1 MSQKT
6 LKLSLFLFLISLII
20 LFFIYEMNEYSS
32 LQNIKRQYQN
42 LLHYY
47 DKNNLL
53 IHIIFIFIY
62 IITTSLSLPFAL
74 ALTLFAGALF
84 GFWYGLI
91 LVSFGSTIGATIA
104 FLISRFIGY
113 EYVRKNY
120 KNQLSKFYN
129 GFKKEGTFYLFAL
142 RMVPLFPF
150 FMINIITA
158 LMPIKTWTFYW
169 VSQVGMLP
177 GTILYVFA
185 GTQLSEIKSL
195 SDIMSPILI
204 VTFIFIGFFPIL
216 VKEVFKYLK
225 NKSLQK

>member
-6 LKLSLFLFLISLII
+6 LKISLLLFLISLII
-20 LFFIYEMNEYSS
+20 LFFIFEMNEYSS

-42 LLHYY
+42 LLYYY

-104 FLISRFIGY
+104 FLIARFIGY

-129 GFKKEGTFYLFAL
+129 GFKKEGAFYLFAL

-150 FMINIITA
+150 FMINIFTA

-195 SDIMSPILI
+195 SDIMSPTLI

>member
-6 LKLSLFLFLISLII
+6 LKLSLLLFLTSLII
-20 LFFIYEMNEYSS
+20 LFFIFEMNEYSS
-32 LQNIKRQYQN
+32 LQNIKVQYQN

-104 FLISRFIGY
+104 FLITRFIGY

-129 GFKKEGTFYLFAL
+129 GFKKEGAFYIFAL

-150 FMINIITA
+150 FIINIITA

-195 SDIMSPILI
+195 SDIMSPTLI
-204 VTFIFIGFFPIL
+204 ITFIFIGIFPIL
-216 VKEVFKYLK
+216 VKQVFKYLK
-225 NKSLQK
+225 NKGL

>member
-1 MSQKT
+1 MSQKK
-6 LKLSLFLFLISLII
+6 LKLSLLFFLISLII

-104 FLISRFIGY
+104 FLIARFIGY

-129 GFKKEGTFYLFAL
+129 GFKKEGAFYIFAL

-150 FMINIITA
+150 FMINVFTA

-169 VSQVGMLP
+169 VSKVGMLP

-195 SDIMSPILI
+195 SDIMSPTLI

>member
-6 LKLSLFLFLISLII
+6 LKVSLLFFISLII
-20 LFFIYEMNEYSS
+20 LFFIFEMNEYSS
-32 LQNIKRQYQN
+32 LQNIKVQYQN
-42 LLHYY
+42 LLFYY

-53 IHIIFIFIY
+53 IHIVFIFIY

-74 ALTLFAGALF
+74 ALTLIGGALF

-104 FLISRFIGY
+104 FLIARFIGY
-113 EYVRKNY
+113 EYVRINY
-120 KNQLSKFYN
+120 QNQLSKFYN

-150 FMINIITA
+150 FMINILTA
-158 LMPIKTWTFYW
+158 LMPIKTRTFYW

>member
-6 LKLSLFLFLISLII
+6 LKLSLLLFLISLII

-104 FLISRFIGY
+104 FLIARFIGY

-129 GFKKEGTFYLFAL
+129 GFKKEGAFYIFAL

>member
-6 LKLSLFLFLISLII
+6 LKISLLLFLISLII
-20 LFFIYEMNEYSS
+20 LFFIFEMNEYSS

-42 LLHYY
+42 LLYYY

-104 FLISRFIGY
+104 FLIARFIGY

-129 GFKKEGTFYLFAL
+129 GFKKEGAFYLFAL

-150 FMINIITA
+150 FMINTFTA

-195 SDIMSPILI
+195 SDIMSPTLI

>member
-1 MSQKT
+1 
-6 LKLSLFLFLISLII
+6 
-20 LFFIYEMNEYSS
+20 
-32 LQNIKRQYQN
+32 
-42 LLHYY
+42 
-47 DKNNLL
+47 
-53 IHIIFIFIY
+53 
-62 IITTSLSLPFAL
+62 
-74 ALTLFAGALF
+74 
-84 GFWYGLI
+84 
-91 LVSFGSTIGATIA
+91 
-104 FLISRFIGY
+104 
-113 EYVRKNY
+113 
-120 KNQLSKFYN
+120 
-129 GFKKEGTFYLFAL
+129 
-142 RMVPLFPF
+142 MVPLFPF
-150 FMINIITA
+150 FMINTFTA

>member
-6 LKLSLFLFLISLII
+6 LKISLLLFLISLII
-20 LFFIYEMNEYSS
+20 LFFIFEMNQYSS
-32 LQNIKRQYQN
+32 LQNIKIQYQN

-53 IHIIFIFIY
+53 IHIVFIFIY

-74 ALTLFAGALF
+74 ALTLIGGALF

-104 FLISRFIGY
+104 FLIARFVGY
-113 EYVRKNY
+113 EYVRINY

-129 GFKKEGTFYLFAL
+129 GFKKEGTYYLFAL

>member
-6 LKLSLFLFLISLII
+6 LKISLLLFLISLII

-42 LLHYY
+42 LLYYY

-53 IHIIFIFIY
+53 IHIVFIFIY

-74 ALTLFAGALF
+74 ALTLIGGALF

-104 FLISRFIGY
+104 FLIARFIGY
-113 EYVRKNY
+113 EYVRINY
-120 KNQLSKFYN
+120 QNQLSKFYN

-195 SDIMSPILI
+195 SDIMSPTII
-204 VTFIFIGFFPIL
+204 VTFILIGFFPIL
-216 VKEVFKYLK
+216 VKEIFKYLK
-225 NKSLQK
+225 NKGLQK